1 MAAGR
6 GGTERA
12 APAPMHGAE
21 EAAAGAAGGPR
32 VRAAS
37 TQTDSMAGERGCT
50 AARPVWRLSLGCVCV
65 CAGGVRCGRRGGA
78 RKMAARAVGL
88 RGEPYSRHQALQPG
102 YIPRERPF
110 CLPCRSCGVPGAAL
124 PGLLPLLGVLC
135 VAAGSGTPNLWG

>member
-65 CAGGVRCGRRGGA
+65 CVCRGCALRAERGGSQNGCPRCG
-78 RKMAARAVGL
+78 
-88 RGEPYSRHQALQPG
+88 
-102 YIPRERPF
+102 
-110 CLPCRSCGVPGAAL
+110 
-124 PGLLPLLGVLC
+124 
-135 VAAGSGTPNLWG
+135 AAG